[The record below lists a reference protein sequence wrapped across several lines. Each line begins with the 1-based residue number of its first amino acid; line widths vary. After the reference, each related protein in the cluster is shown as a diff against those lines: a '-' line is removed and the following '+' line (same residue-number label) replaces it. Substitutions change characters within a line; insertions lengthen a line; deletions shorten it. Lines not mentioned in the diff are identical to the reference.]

1 MYAIAANKNQKIM
14 YRRLKT
20 LSIIVSNENLLSDS

>member
-1 MYAIAANKNQKIM
+1 MYAIAASKNQKIM

-20 LSIIVSNENLLSDS
+20 LSIIVSNENLLSDC